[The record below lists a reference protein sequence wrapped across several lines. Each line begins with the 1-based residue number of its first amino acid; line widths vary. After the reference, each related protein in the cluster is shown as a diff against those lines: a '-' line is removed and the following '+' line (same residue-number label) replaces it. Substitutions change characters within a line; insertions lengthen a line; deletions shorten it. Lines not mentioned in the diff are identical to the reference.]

1 MNQDDQNLKVEVATI
16 HERVGGDAFFVELV
30 ERFYQLVEVDPVLR
44 PLYPQ
49 DLEPG
54 KAHLAAFLAQFWGGP
69 PLYSLERGHPRL
81 RQRHMPF
88 PIGQTE
94 RDAWVVH
101 MTAAVRSMDIAADE
115 AALMTDYFESTATL
129 MMNSR

>member
-1 MNQDDQNLKVEVATI
+1 MSRDDQNLKVEVATVY
-16 HERVGGDAFFVELV
+16 ELVGGNEFFVELV

-44 PLYPQ
+44 PVYPQ
-49 DLEPG
+49 DLNPG

-69 PLYSLERGHPRL
+69 PLYSMERGHPRL

-88 PIGQTE
+88 PIGQAE

-101 MTAAVRSMDIAADE
+101 MISAVRSMDISADE
-115 AALMTDYFESTATL
+115 AALMTDYFERTATL
-129 MMNSR
+129 MMNRL

>member
-1 MNQDDQNLKVEVATI
+1 MTQDDQELKVEVTTI
-16 HERVGGDAFFVELV
+16 YDRVGGSAFFVELV
-30 ERFYQLVEVDPVLR
+30 ERFYQSVEVDPVLR

-69 PLYSLERGHPRL
+69 PQYLRERGHPRL

-88 PIGQTE
+88 PIGQIE
-94 RDAWVVH
+94 RDTWVGH
-101 MTAAVRSMDIAADE
+101 MVAAVASMNISVDE
-115 AALMTDYFESTATL
+115 AATMTDYFESTATL
-129 MMNSR
+129 MINHG